1 MTQIIRILFAYSTF
15 FLFQKVAQR
24 TSLFLSILIAT
35 STVFLFS
42 DYISDRLP
50 GTLWNMSGDISKD
63 DVEEIVSEVVIEKG
77 DTLSTILKKQN
88 LSNSEIQNL
97 IKSASTQ
104 PLLSKLG
111 IGQVLKFYYEVE
123 LVEQE
128 ESELVEERLILSR
141 MSIKIDTT
149 RSLEFVRIGEDFVIH
164 NISAPLKKLISKYE
178 TTINTS
184 LIASLQQAGISTNT
198 IIKLV
203 NAYSHQIDFQRQIKT
218 GDKIVVITE
227 KFVTSDNEFSHHGKI
242 LHASL
247 TSAGTDYNIYLY
259 SPSGKEADVE
269 FFSEEGQSIKSAL
282 LKTPIDVV
290 RISGHFGYRKKHPI
304 LGFGRMH
311 KGVDFAASAGTPI
324 YAAGEG
330 VVQFVGWKSGYGR
343 FVLIKHRNG
352 LSTAYAHASKFANNL
367 KVGSKVKQGDIIAY
381 VGSTG
386 HATGPHLH
394 YEVHVNGKQV
404 NPVEFKSTPS
414 IKLAGSKLSK
424 FNAFKTQMHNLNKKL
439 NSKIELTAADVPS
452 IKLY

>member
-88 LSNSEIQNL
+88 LSNSEIQSL

-439 NSKIELTAADVPS
+439 NSKIELTAAEVPS

>member
-1 MTQIIRILFAYSTF
+1 MTQIIRTLFAYSTL
-15 FLFQKVAQR
+15 FLFQKTAQR
-24 TSLFLSILIAT
+24 TSLFLTILIAT
-35 STVFLFS
+35 SAVFLFS

-50 GTLWNMSGDISKD
+50 GTLWNMSGGTDSGD
-63 DVEEIVSEVVIEKG
+63 TEEIVNEVVIEKG
-77 DTLSTILKKQN
+77 DTLSTVLNRQN
-88 LSNSEIQNL
+88 LSSSEIQNL
-97 IKSASTQ
+97 INAASTET
-104 PLLSKLG
+104 LVSKLN
-111 IGQVLKFYYEVE
+111 IGQVLKFYYDVE

-128 ESELVEERLILSR
+128 ESGLVEERLILGR
-141 MSIKIDTT
+141 MSIKIDTA
-149 RSLEFVRIGEDFVIH
+149 RSVEFVRNGDNFIAH

-178 TTINTS
+178 ATINTS
-184 LIASLQQAGISTNT
+184 LIASLQEAGISTST

-218 GDKIVVITE
+218 GDRIVVITE

-247 TSAGTDYNIYLY
+247 TSAGIDHNIYLY
-259 SPSGKEADVE
+259 SPSGKETDVE

-330 VVQFVGWKSGYGR
+330 VVQFAGWKSGYGR

-367 KVGSKVKQGDIIAY
+367 KVGSRVKQGDIIAY

-394 YEVHVNGKQV
+394 YEVHVDGKQV

-424 FNAFKTQMHNLNKKL
+424 FNAFKKQVHNLNKKL
-439 NSKIELTAADVPS
+439 NSKIELTAAEVPS

>member
-15 FLFQKVAQR
+15 FLFQKFAQR

-324 YAAGEG
+324 NAAGEG
-330 VVQFVGWKSGYGR
+330 VVQVVGWKSGYGR
-343 FVLIKHRNG
+343 FVLIKQRNG

-439 NSKIELTAADVPS
+439 NSKIELTAAEVPS

>member
-1 MTQIIRILFAYSTF
+1 MTQVIRILFAYPAF
-15 FLFQKVAQR
+15 FLFQKIAER
-24 TSLFLSILIAT
+24 TSLFLMIIITT
-35 STVFLFS
+35 SAVVLFS
-42 DYISDRLP
+42 DYIGDRLP
-50 GTLWNMSGDISKD
+50 SSLWNTSGGLD
-63 DVEEIVSEVVIEKG
+63 DESEVAEVVIEKG
-77 DTLSTILKKQN
+77 DTLSSILKNQN
-88 LSNSEIQNL
+88 MSNAEMQSL
-97 IKSASTQ
+97 IKAASNES
-104 PLLSKLG
+104 LVSKLN
-111 IGQVLKFYYEVE
+111 IGQVLKFYYDVE
-123 LVEQE
+123 LLESE
-128 ESELVEERLILSR
+128 ESEIVEERLILSR
-141 MSIKIDTT
+141 MSIKIDNV
-149 RSLEFVRIGEDFVIH
+149 RSVEFVRNGDDFVAH
-164 NISAPLKKLISKYE
+164 NISAPLKKLVSKYE

-184 LIASLQQAGISTNT
+184 LITSLQEAGISTNT
-198 IIKLV
+198 IIKLI

-227 KFVTSDNEFSHHGKI
+227 KFVTSDNKFSHHGKI

-269 FFSEEGQSIKSAL
+269 FFSESGQSIKGAL

-330 VVQFVGWKSGYGR
+330 VVQFVGWKSGYGK
-343 FVLIKHRNG
+343 FVLIKHKNN

-367 KVGSKVKQGDIIAY
+367 KVGATVKQGDVIAY

-414 IKLAGSKLSK
+414 VQLVGSKLSK
-424 FNAFKTQMHNLNKKL
+424 FNAFKKQVHNLNK
-439 NSKIELTAADVPS
+439 ELSNKVELSAAEVPS
-452 IKLY
+452 MKLY

>member
-1 MTQIIRILFAYSTF
+1 MTQIIRTLFAYSTF
-15 FLFQKVAQR
+15 FLFQKVVQC
-24 TSLFLSILIAT
+24 TFLFLSILIAT

-42 DYISDRLP
+42 DYISDRLS
-50 GTLWNMSGDISKD
+50 GTLWNMSGDISQD
-63 DVEEIVSEVVIEKG
+63 EAEEIVNEVVIEKG
-77 DTLSTILKKQN
+77 DTLSTVLKKQN
-88 LSNSEIQNL
+88 LSSSEIQNL

-104 PLLSKLG
+104 PLLSKLS

-149 RSLEFVRIGEDFVIH
+149 RSLEFVRTEEGFVAH

-184 LIASLQQAGISTNT
+184 LIASLQQAGISTST

-343 FVLIKHRNG
+343 FILIKHRNG

-424 FNAFKTQMHNLNKKL
+424 FNAFKKQMHNLNKKL
-439 NSKIELTAADVPS
+439 NSKIELTAAEVPS
-452 IKLY
+452 ITLY

>member
-1 MTQIIRILFAYSTF
+1 MTQIIRTLFAYSTF

-50 GTLWNMSGDISKD
+50 GTLWSMSGDISRD
-63 DVEEIVSEVVIEKG
+63 EVEEIVSEVVIEKG
-77 DTLSTILKKQN
+77 DTLSTVLKKQN
-88 LSNSEIQNL
+88 LSSSEIQSL

-111 IGQVLKFYYEVE
+111 IGQVLKFYYEAE

-149 RSLEFVRIGEDFVIH
+149 RSLEFVRTEEGFVTH

-184 LIASLQQAGISTNT
+184 LIASLQQAGISTST

-367 KVGSKVKQGDIIAY
+367 KVGSKVKQGDVIAY

-394 YEVHVNGKQV
+394 YEVHVDGKQV

-414 IKLAGSKLSK
+414 IKLVGSKLAK
-424 FNAFKTQMHNLNKKL
+424 FKDFKKQMHNLNKKL
-439 NSKIELTAADVPS
+439 NSKIELTAAEVPS